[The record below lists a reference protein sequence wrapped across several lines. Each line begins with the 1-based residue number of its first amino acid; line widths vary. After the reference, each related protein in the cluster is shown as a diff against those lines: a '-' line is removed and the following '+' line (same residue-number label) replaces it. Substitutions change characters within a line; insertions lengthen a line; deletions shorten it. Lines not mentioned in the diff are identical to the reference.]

1 MIPPLPKQIPETP
14 VAPLYQA
21 WLVGVVG
28 LLLLLQVL
36 YLALVLSFVGAAVA
50 WVIYAAPVVLTKV
63 AWYTI
68 VLALGVPLAL
78 CAAAFFLFKPFLLK
92 YPEGKPVL
100 ALQRQ
105 EEPALFDFVER
116 LADAMGAP
124 RPSAIE
130 VDLEVNASASLRF
143 GWKSLFSRE
152 LTLRLGLPL
161 VAGLPL
167 DRMAGIIAHEYGHF
181 TQAWAMRL
189 SFLMWK
195 QLNWFA
201 RVVHERDEWDA
212 RLETWREEAGWRTV
226 VIVWVAMGAV
236 WLGRT
241 VLRGMLWCGQF
252 ASASLSRQMEYHA
265 DSYEV
270 KLVGRRGFE
279 ENFKDM
285 DRLGC
290 SAQHAWEFLDSAYRR
305 GTLTANI
312 PKLIAMRR
320 EALGGEVLHELEVM
334 TMTRDRD
341 KLSTHP
347 TPAERIAAAVQAG
360 DMGLYSCG
368 LPAAR
373 LFRDFEELC
382 ERAGRYHLDEIAQLG
397 EETARRIPVEEFA
410 GRCFQQEEASRRVAN
425 YFGENWQ
432 PHGWIRFDVGEGVVS
447 EEKLVSMDAPYEEME
462 RAQIRDYGS
471 LALWRTGVSVEL
483 GHTDLIPGNFEG
495 SVQVVERRFASM
507 EELAR
512 ELSTK
517 AAPLLR
523 WLRGKD
529 EKLYA
534 EYARLRA
541 LMPEVLRL
549 RLALVAI
556 QDLQA
561 NAGLIPAAALERE
574 VGIETAKAREAVG
587 RLGDFGIAFDEQAP
601 FLVAGRA
608 FISEVYF
615 RLDVLLG
622 ELCAAD

>member
-1 MIPPLPKQIPETP
+1 MIPALPKQIPETS

-21 WLVGVVG
+21 WLVGVVA

-50 WVIYAAPVVLTKV
+50 WVLYAAPVVLSKL

-68 VLALGVPLAL
+68 VIAFGVPIAL
-78 CAAAFFLFKPFLLK
+78 CVAAFFLFKPFLLK

-100 ALQRQ
+100 ALRRE
-105 EEPALFDFVER
+105 EEPVLFDFVER

-130 VDLEVNASASLRF
+130 VDLEVNASASLRR
-143 GWKSLFSRE
+143 GWRSLFDRD

-167 DRMAGIIAHEYGHF
+167 DRLAGIVAHEYGHF

-189 SFLMWK
+189 TFLMWK

-226 VIVWVAMGAV
+226 VVVWVAMAAV
-236 WLGRT
+236 WMGRT

-279 ENFKDM
+279 ENFKDL

-290 SAQHAWEFLDSAYRR
+290 SAQHAWSFLDSGYQR

-320 EALGGEVLHELEVM
+320 EALGAAVLSELEVM
-334 TMTRDRD
+334 TMTRERD

-347 TPAERIAAAVQAG
+347 TPAERIAAATEDA
-360 DMGLYSCG
+360 GLYSCG
-368 LPAAR
+368 LPAGT
-373 LFRDFEELC
+373 LFRDFEGLC
-382 ERAGRYHLDEIAQLG
+382 ERAGRYHLDEIVALG
-397 EETARRIPVEEFA
+397 EDKAARVPVEEFA
-410 GRCFQQEEASRRVAN
+410 SRCFQQEAAFQAIEM

-432 PHGWIRFDVGEGVVS
+432 PHGWIRFDVGEG
-447 EEKLVSMDAPYEEME
+447 EAAAERLEKIDETYEDLE

-471 LALWRTGVSVEL
+471 LALWRTEVSVEL
-483 GHTDLIPGNFEG
+483 GHTDLIPGDYEG
-495 SVQVVERRFASM
+495 SVRVVERRFEEM
-507 EELAR
+507 EKVAR
-512 ELSTK
+512 ELSEK

-523 WLRGKD
+523 WLRERDGD
-529 EKLYA
+529 AVA
-534 EYARLRA
+534 EYARLRE
-541 LMPEVLRL
+541 LMPEVFRL
-549 RLALVAI
+549 KLALVALK
-556 QDLQA
+556 DLEG
-561 NAGLIPAAALERE
+561 NAGLIPTEALERE
-574 VGIETAKAREAVG
+574 VEVEVTRAREAIA
-587 RLGDFGIAFDEQAP
+587 RLGALGIAFDERAP
-601 FLVAGRA
+601 FAVAA
-608 FISEVYF
+608 QVFVSEAHF

-622 ELCAAD
+622 ELCAKDS